1 MIAAL
6 VIAATGTAARGQ
18 VSAAR
23 PPGAGSSE
31 GAPVAAAGPT
41 QGPGTARTGTP
52 AGSGAGRSPS
62 PDVVV
67 LDALSVETQGGAGKP
82 GFPPPTGTIGQP
94 PAAFAGGQVAGGG
107 RVGFL
112 GNRSVFDTPFTQAN
126 YTAELIRNQQ
136 AQSVGDV
143 LANNASVR
151 ETQPPY
157 SAQRNIIVRGF
168 PVNAKDFAFD
178 GLYGLVSVHQPAL
191 DGIERV
197 EVLSGPGA
205 FLYGFPPSGSAVGVV
220 NLVPKRATEAP
231 LTRVE
236 AQFLSA
242 GTVGGAFDVGRRFGD
257 GNAVGIRINGAYRDG
272 ATPIDHLNQ
281 GAGALTLGLDY
292 RGEALRL
299 SLDAGYQHLDFDAQN
314 NGFTVLPGFRIPR
327 APKLS
332 LNVQQPWERAEID
345 QGFGVLR
352 AEYDLTPD
360 VTLFGAVGG
369 SRADRDFFGSNG
381 TVTSGDGAVQL
392 QTGRIAGAY
401 TQWSGEAGL
410 RTHLP
415 TGPVDHELAVVATH
429 YESNEPFYRT
439 GIDLLRSSLY
449 APALYP
455 PPIRPA
461 RNLTVTTRSDLD
473 GVAVTDTASI
483 LDGRIQLIAGGRFQ
497 GIKRDL
503 ALPQGGFQSRY
514 DKSASTPV
522 AALIVKPWDRLS
534 LYASYAEGFGF
545 GPSAPAQAVNASATL
560 PPAVTSQIETGAK
573 LDLDPVGVTLAFF
586 EIRQPFGT
594 LEPRTRVF
602 GLNGE
607 QTNQGLD
614 LNVFGAPAE
623 GVRVLAGLT
632 LIDGRLAKTAGGTF
646 DGHVAPGV
654 PAAQANLGGELD
666 LPAWL
671 AKGATLT
678 GLVIYTAPQYYDQ
691 ANRQKIPD
699 YTRLD
704 LGIRYSFEANGTPLT
719 ARFNVENAAGAR
731 YWASAGAG
739 VLSYG
744 TPRTFLASLTADF

>member
-1 MIAAL
+1 MLVAL
-6 VIAATGTAARGQ
+6 ALAATDAPATGQILTGRPEAAD
-18 VSAAR
+18 
-23 PPGAGSSE
+23 
-31 GAPVAAAGPT
+31 PVAF
-41 QGPGTARTGTP
+41 RSR
-52 AGSGAGRSPS
+52 GSAP
-62 PDVVV
+62 PDMVM
-67 LDALSVETQGGAGKP
+67 LDAVSVESRGGAAKP
-82 GFPPPTGTIGQP
+82 GFPPPTGTVGQP

-112 GNRSVFDTPFTQAN
+112 GSRSVFDTPFTQAN

-136 AQSVGDV
+136 ARSVGDV

-157 SAQRNIIVRGF
+157 SAQRNIIIRGF

-220 NLVPKRATEAP
+220 NLVPKRAAEAP

-242 GTVGGAFDVGRRFGD
+242 GTVGGSFDVGRRFGD

-299 SLDAGYQHLDFDAQN
+299 SLDAGYQHLAVDAQS
-314 NGFTVLPGFRIPR
+314 NGFTVNPGFRIPR
-327 APKLS
+327 APRLS
-332 LNVQQPWERAEID
+332 LNVQQPWERAEIN

-360 VTLFGAVGG
+360 MTLFGAVGG

-381 TVTSGDGAVQL
+381 TITSGAGAVQL
-392 QTGRIAGAY
+392 QTGRVAGKY

-410 RTHLP
+410 RTHFQ
-415 TGPVDHELAVVATH
+415 TGPVDHGLAVVATH
-429 YESNEPFYRT
+429 YAGDEPFYRT
-439 GIDLLRSSLY
+439 GIGLLRTSLY
-449 APALYP
+449 APVLYP
-455 PPIRPA
+455 PPDRPA
-461 RNLTVTTRSDLD
+461 RRLEVTTRSDLD

-483 LDGRIQLIAGGRFQ
+483 LDGRFQ
-497 GIKRDL
+497 GITRDL
-503 ALPQGGFQSRY
+503 ALPQGGSQSRY
-514 DKSASTPV
+514 DKSAATPV
-522 AALIVKPWDRLS
+522 AALIVKPWDKLS

-545 GPSAPAQAVNASATL
+545 GPSAPAQALNASATL

-573 LDLDPVGVTLAFF
+573 LDLDPVGVTLAVF
-586 EIRQPFGT
+586 EIKQPFGT

-614 LNVFGAPAE
+614 FNVFGAPTE

-632 LIDGRLAKTAGGTF
+632 LIDGRLGKTAGGSF

-654 PAAQANLGGELD
+654 PTAQANLGGELD
-666 LPAWL
+666 LPPWL
-671 AKGATLT
+671 AKGVTLT

-704 LGIRYSFEANGTPLT
+704 LGIRYSFVAHGMPLT

-744 TPRTFLASLTADF
+744 TPRTFLASLTADL